1 MNYKSLQEK
10 AKQKGKLLLIE
21 SVAYTPEQ
29 LDVVRFD
36 TAKLVEDSS
45 GKKFE
50 ARGVLKNVPVT
61 RYTENLNGRIYSR
74 ELWENVK
81 EKKMFEGSDCLADHA
96 EDDGSVLR
104 TVGVWHNF
112 SVKEDIATA
121 DLYCIG
127 ESGGLLLEKAK
138 AGGKIGF
145 STVGF
150 GELSEADPKQ
160 VVPESYEFENCD
172 WVRKPSQNVYGTI
185 ENIQESVKIIES
197 ENKNIENKNTN
208 ILEEQKLKEVR
219 NMDKFTEASLKNQI
233 RLAIKEAT
241 ANENY
246 VEAIRELQ
254 EVSKTVPSEMVEE
267 HVKIKES
274 VEAIQSKIDAKRLEA
289 EKQLSESKETLESLQ
304 EKYNKANEVIKDLKE
319 RLQKAGEIVKKSS
332 SSYSEADI
340 KAMKEDI
347 NQFTKDRLLMENDIR
362 ILKNE
367 ISKRDRDIK
376 CFAEDRD
383 NMLHDLKC
391 YEEDRKEMLYD
402 IKMYEKY
409 LKQAEKHI
417 SKLEKVLE
425 DEYGYEF
432 DDVIKDEVY
441 DDTDIITD
449 IAVDTVEDVIEDA
462 YMDGYEDGYD
472 DAVETDIVDEPFIDE
487 PFIDEYVDD
496 TFDDVYMEAEDKDDD
511 EDEEEDEEE
520 DKKKEE
526 SKKDKRVQEAVVMY
540 YKEAIKKTPAIKDIK
555 GDILRS
561 RSLIEAVKKVQMF
574 EKKSFGNDTMKLNEK
589 VSNRKFVD
597 YKFKFGE

>member
-10 AKQKGKLLLIE
+10 AKKKGKLLLIE

-29 LDVVRFD
+29 LDVIRFEN
-36 TAKLVEDSS
+36 AKLVEDSS

-50 ARGVLKNVPVT
+50 ARGILKNVPVT
-61 RYTENLNGRIYSR
+61 RYTENLNGRVYSK
-74 ELWENVK
+74 ELWENVQK
-81 EKKMFEGSDCLADHA
+81 KKMFEGSDCLADHA

-112 SVKEDIATA
+112 KIGEETATA

-150 GELSEADPKQ
+150 GELSESDSKQ

-185 ENIQESVKIIES
+185 ENIKESVKISTE

-208 ILEEQKLKEVR
+208 IIEESKLKEVK

-267 HVKIKES
+267 HVKLKES
-274 VEAIQSKIDAKRLEA
+274 VEAIQAKIDAKRLEA
-289 EKQLSESKETLESLQ
+289 EKQLSESKETLDSLQ
-304 EKYNKANEVIKDLKE
+304 EKYNKANEVIADLKE
-319 RLQKAGEIVKKSS
+319 RLQKASEIVKKSS

-347 NQFTKDRLLMENDIR
+347 NQFTKDRVLMENDIN
-362 ILKNE
+362 ILQKE
-367 ISKRDRDIK
+367 IAKRDKDINFFEEDRNNMLHDIK
-376 CFAEDRD
+376 CFKEDRS
-383 NMLHDLKC
+383 
-391 YEEDRKEMLYD
+391 EMLYD
-402 IKMYEKY
+402 IKMYEKH
-409 LKQAEKHI
+409 LKQAESHI
-417 SKLEKVLE
+417 SKLEKILE

-432 DDVIKDEVY
+432 EDEVY
-441 DDTDIITD
+441 DDTDVITD
-449 IAVDTVEDVIEDA
+449 IAVDTIEDVIEDA
-462 YMDGYEDGYD
+462 YMDGYEDGYE
-472 DAVETDIVDEPFIDE
+472 DAVDTDPEFIDE
-487 PFIDEYVDD
+487 PFLDEYVDD
-496 TFDDVYMEAEDKDDD
+496 TFDDVYMESED
-511 EDEEEDEEE
+511 EDDEEDEEE

-526 SKKDKRVQEAVVMY
+526 SKKDKKVQEAVVMY

-555 GDILRS
+555 GDILKS

-574 EKKSFGNDTMKLNEK
+574 EKKSFGNDTLKLNEK
-589 VSNRKFVD
+589 LSNRQFVD